1 MIRINTAA
9 TADNTVHTAANTAAA
24 LGRVKWVHV
33 QGVVDGPVGRHG
45 PLSGQRF
52 QPSKAA
58 LTGEWMGVATEE
70 GVAGVKAPEV
80 GVGPAGIKLLFIHFI
95 EINFLGLFL
104 IKTSVQNLSC
114 GPDLK
119 SHCSIQ
125 KGAEYHHLTQNFELY
140 NVQDQKFTRKS
151 SKQNKG

>member
-9 TADNTVHTAANTAAA
+9 DNTVHAAAKTAAA

-45 PLSGQRF
+45 PLGGQRF

-58 LTGEWMGVATEE
+58 LAGEWMGVATEE

-80 GVGPAGIKLLFIHFI
+80 GVGPAGIIPLLLMFMKI
-95 EINFLGLFL
+95 FL
-104 IKTSVQNLSC
+104 
-114 GPDLK
+114 
-119 SHCSIQ
+119 
-125 KGAEYHHLTQNFELY
+125 
-140 NVQDQKFTRKS
+140 
-151 SKQNKG
+151 